1 LYGGWICGIDETDPE
16 GPYEGFVDPTIGK
29 VRTIPLEIMVDGDS
43 APIYVVQC
51 LR

>member
-1 LYGGWICGIDETDPE
+1 MRALWT
-16 GPYEGFVDPTIGK
+16 PTIGK

-43 APIYVVQC
+43 TPISVVQC